1 MNPCDVC
8 GDRILDYPG
17 VCASCLI
24 ERKDLRKRTQ
34 RTYAANT
41 ASHEGDRYS
50 FSSSRHGKK
59 LKSDKKRDR

>member
-24 ERKDLRKRTQ
+24 ERKDLRRRT
-34 RTYAANT
+34 AASYDAAT
-41 ASHEGDRYS
+41 SAHEGDRVN

-59 LKSDKKRDR
+59 LESKKRFR